1 MNEVLFR
8 GKCISTGEWVEG
20 ALLPCDDGTM
30 YIATSMLDPPEDGG
44 PAMVACH
51 LVYGNT
57 VCRYTGLKDKNDK
70 RIFEGDIYTWRDDY
84 NDYHACLICFGEY
97 FDRGANRYATMAN
110 GFYLKTLKGETF
122 NFAGSGYSEIEI
134 AGNIFDNFNLLEE
147 RK

>member
-8 GKCISTGEWVEG
+8 GKRIADGEWVEG

-30 YIATSMLDPPEDGG
+30 YIATSMLEPPEDGG

-51 LVYGNT
+51 MVYGNT
-57 VCRYTGLKDKNDK
+57 IGRYTGLMDKNDK
-70 RIFEGDIYTWRDDY
+70 KIFEGDIYTWRDDY

-97 FDRGANRYATMAN
+97 FDGYASKQATMAK
-110 GFYLKTLKGETF
+110 GFYIKTLRGETF

-134 AGNIFDNFNLLEE
+134 SGNIFDNFNLLEE